1 MTLDDLE
8 DYYREEHGYTTE
20 DLFDSWE
27 IGECHKIMSKRIKEL
42 ESEILIDDEII
53 LSLEDDLSKTVS
65 KVEELEIQLNTLRR
79 KNKAGNLRLLTK
91 DLTK

>member
-42 ESEILIDDEII
+42 ERCLEIA
-53 LSLEDDLSKTVS
+53 EDD
-65 KVEELEIQLNTLRR
+65 
-79 KNKAGNLRLLTK
+79 A
-91 DLTK
+91 DLGFGD